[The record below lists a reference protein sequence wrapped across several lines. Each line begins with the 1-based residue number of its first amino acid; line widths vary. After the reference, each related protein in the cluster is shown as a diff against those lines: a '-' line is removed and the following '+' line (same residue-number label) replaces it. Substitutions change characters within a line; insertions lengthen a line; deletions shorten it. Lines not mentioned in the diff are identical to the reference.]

1 MLIVKREETMKYSI
15 EKNTVQETLVIPV
28 YARKMCSELYPRLFY
43 DETAFRL
50 IEQVDYDFSVLEKRS
65 GSLMQRFGFLEAA
78 MRQNDLAWE
87 VRDYLRE
94 HPNAAVVNLGCG
106 LDDTGRS
113 CDNGTCKIYNLDFP
127 DVIAVRDTLLP
138 AGEREENIPCDLN
151 DTAWFSKIDASGGA
165 VFFAAGVFYY
175 FLAPQVKALVL
186 AMAEAFP
193 DGRLVF
199 DAAGKKAV
207 KLMLKTW
214 IRQAKIQDVGAYFS
228 VEDAKTELSAWSDS
242 LRVSSR
248 GYMLGYNDL
257 KDPSVSGFFRFLSR
271 IGDGSMKMRIVR
283 LDFLPKN

>member
-1 MLIVKREETMKYSI
+1 MKYSI

-175 FLAPQVKALVL
+175 FLTPQVKALVL
-186 AMAEAFP
+186 TMAEAFP
-193 DGRLVF
+193 NGRIVF

-228 VEDAKTELSAWSDS
+228 VEDAKTELSAWGDS

-257 KDPSVSGFFRFLSR
+257 KDPSVSGFFRFLSH
-271 IGDGSMKMRIVR
+271 IGDGSMKMRIVQIS
-283 LDFLPKN
+283 FPAK